1 MKVFSK
7 PVQEGLVLSTVLI
20 GMAYFASSK
29 RMISRFDGA
38 NAKGLLLS
46 GTISTASILAIE
58 HKRFQ
63 NDATHGFCNL
73 ITKCWLVGT
82 IALFLPLPAKLLK
95 NRVTLSLKPSIKL
108 GAFNIWLVVV
118 THSIFS
124 ILDNDETVTI
134 NPQYKLECHPLQVKI
149 EIDRKDLK
157 ANPRKHLQ
165 YLAETMQTAHRKAL
179 EAYESNPFMKPERF
193 HPQFKVSFTGEPAV
207 DCGGPSREYLDTLFH
222 ALSKSPLFQTS
233 EDNSL
238 ALPQLTED
246 ITPEDQAF
254 FEELG
259 QVLMAIHQIPNVEYS
274 FNFIDAINGISNTNY
289 YIGHHF
295 DNGLF
300 TGVLVLTGEEIDIP
314 YAELSLETKLKL
326 AQALLHEDEHAATYK
341 NMIHWIKA
349 FGSLQQRALDEVD
362 RTLRGLGHIPTPET
376 RLQFLQ
382 TAFLDSSKGNLFLA
396 PVHAIAKGMK
406 TLSLPPNEERDAS
419 HYWDEVVTQESYLDF
434 SEKVQGSL
442 NRQMIASRFVLEDT
456 LDVFQ
461 RIHIEERVTWMKEWI
476 EQEATETELKQLLKF
491 QTGSSSCP
499 PEDVFIK
506 VSEQGGFIDL
516 LSGNTEYV
524 PIPKVSTCEFSMR
537 LSPHRCGNA
546 EYNDFTKIN
555 FIKCL
560 KAAIDGE
567 NLFSSM

>member
-134 NPQYKLECHPLQVKI
+134 NPQYKLECHPLQIKI

-165 YLAETMQTAHRKAL
+165 HLAEAMQHAHRKAL
-179 EAYESNPFMKPERF
+179 EAYESNPFIKPDRF
-193 HPQFKVSFTGEPAV
+193 YPQFKLSFIAEPVA
-207 DCGGPSREYLDTLFH
+207 DLGGGSREYLDDLFQ
-222 ALSKSPLFQTS
+222 ALSKDPRFQTG
-233 EDNSL
+233 EDNVL
-238 ALPQLTED
+238 ALPQLSAP
-246 ITPEDQAF
+246 ISPEDQTF
-254 FEELG
+254 FEQLG

-274 FNFIDAINGISNTNY
+274 FNFMDALSGVNNTNY

-295 DNGLF
+295 DNALF
-300 TGVLVLTGEEIDIP
+300 AGALVLTAEEIDTP
-314 YAELSLETKLKL
+314 YDELPIEIKLKM
-326 AQALLHEDEHAATYK
+326 AQALLHEDEHAIVYK
-341 NMIHWIKA
+341 NMIRWIQNFA
-349 FGSLQQRALDEVD
+349 SLSARALDETD
-362 RTLRGLGHIPTPET
+362 KTLRGFGHNPTPET
-376 RLQFLQ
+376 RLQLLQ
-382 TAFLDSSKGNLFLA
+382 KTFLDSPKGDLSLA
-396 PVHAIAKGMK
+396 PLHAIAKGMK
-406 TLSLPPNEERDAS
+406 SLSFPPNEDRDVN
-419 HYWDEVVTQESYLDF
+419 HYWNEVVTQETYLDF

-442 NRQMIASRFVLEDT
+442 DRQEIASCFVLDES
-456 LDVFQ
+456 LSGAPKQ
-461 RIHIEERVTWMKEWI
+461 HIEERVTWMKEWI
-476 EQEATETELKQLLKF
+476 EHEATELELKQLLKF

-499 PEDVFIK
+499 PEGVFIK
-506 VSEQGGFIDL
+506 VHAQGMIDRL
-516 LSGNTEYV
+516 MGQERFV
-524 PIPKVSTCEFSMR
+524 PIPNVSTCEFMMR
-537 LSPHRCGNA
+537 LSPQRCGD
-546 EYNDFTKIN
+546 EEFNDWTKN
-555 FIKCL
+555 GFIECL
-560 KAAIDGE
+560 KTAISGE
-567 NLFSSM
+567 NPFSSM